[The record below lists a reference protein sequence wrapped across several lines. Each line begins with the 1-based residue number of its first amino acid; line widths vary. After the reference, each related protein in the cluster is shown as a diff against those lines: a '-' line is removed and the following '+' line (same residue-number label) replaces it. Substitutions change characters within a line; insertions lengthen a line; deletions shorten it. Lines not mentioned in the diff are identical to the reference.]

1 MQEVGPDKGHMYNC
15 HVILSNEGEIK
26 AAYRKVHLFDV
37 DVPNGPILM
46 ESRSTAPGKEV
57 HHQYLLLARL
67 ARYLTFATIT
77 YDWADKAFCTL
88 QQETIDSAR

>member
-1 MQEVGPDKGHMYNC
+1 MLHLNLGALIKYVAPYLWSKDLETFCLTLTSALQEVGPDEGHMYNC
-15 HVILSNEGEIK
+15 HVILSNKGEIK

-57 HHQYLLLARL
+57 HP
-67 ARYLTFATIT
+67 
-77 YDWADKAFCTL
+77 
-88 QQETIDSAR
+88 